1 MIEQDIKDI
10 QDFFGRPFLVPAEF
24 KSWMADQFALA
35 IPSIPISQLVGGRS
49 IERIIDINTTPVTV
63 SGDTEQTIY
72 TLALPAKTIAQ
83 NGRLRVDL
91 AATIQDAAAAHS
103 AILNVKIDGVTIGSI
118 TQKAALATPDPM
130 RAGVIIWNRNSYASQ
145 VVEAYQFNVI
155 KTITFG
161 STDLSVDRTLTITID
176 WITGDG
182 DDVWVKKSAV
192 TTVYNPEPAT

>member
-1 MIEQDIKDI
+1 MIDQDIKDI

-35 IPSIPISQLVGGRS
+35 VPSIPISQLVGGRT
-49 IERIIDINTTPVTV
+49 IERIIDINTTPVSV
-63 SGDTEQTIY
+63 SGDAEQTVY
-72 TLALPAKTIAQ
+72 TLALPGKTIAK
-83 NGRLRVDL
+83 NGRLHIDM
-91 AATIQDAAAAHS
+91 AATIQDAAATHS
-103 AILNVKIDGVTIGSI
+103 AIMNVKIDGTTIGSVQQRATI
-118 TQKAALATPDPM
+118 AAADPM
-130 RAGVIIWNRNSYASQ
+130 RAGVIIWNRNDYASQ

-161 STDLSVDRTLTITID
+161 TTDLSIDRTLTITID

-182 DDVWVKKSAV
+182 DDIWVKKSAV